1 MKGLYWNT
9 VDLAI
14 ATMLKQLMT
23 VDILKPFCLVGGTAL
38 SLQLGHRLSMDID
51 LFTDSKYGSIEFNGI
66 DEYLRQSHPYVS
78 EPASFLAGMGRSYS
92 IGIDRASSVK
102 LDLYYTDPFIRPIL
116 MEEGIRMASTEDIA
130 AMKMEV
136 ISRGGRKKD
145 FWDVHELN
153 RHLSIPKMIELH
165 AERYPYGHDA
175 AGLRANLTN
184 FSRADDDFDP
194 MCLRGNYWELIKM
207 DLEAAMGK

>member
-1 MKGLYWNT
+1 MNKGSLYH
-9 VDLAI
+9 I
-14 ATMLKQLMT
+14 
-23 VDILKPFCLVGGTAL
+23 
-38 SLQLGHRLSMDID
+38 
-51 LFTDSKYGSIEFNGI
+51 
-66 DEYLRQSHPYVS
+66 
-78 EPASFLAGMGRSYS
+78 PANEKAEIFQQ
-92 IGIDRASSVK
+92 ASSITRLPAHAV
-102 LDLYYTDPFIRPIL
+102 
-116 MEEGIRMASTEDIA
+116 RMASMEDIA
-130 AMKMEV
+130 AMKMEG
-136 ISRGGRKKD
+136 ISGGGRKKD

-184 FSRADDDFDP
+184 FSSADDDFDP